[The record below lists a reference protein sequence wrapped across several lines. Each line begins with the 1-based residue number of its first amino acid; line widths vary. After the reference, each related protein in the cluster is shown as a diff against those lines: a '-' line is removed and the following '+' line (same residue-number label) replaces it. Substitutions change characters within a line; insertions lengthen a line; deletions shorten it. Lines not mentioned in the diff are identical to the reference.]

1 MKTIVKLLIVIVL
14 ALTTFSQHSVAS
26 AGGVFKF
33 KGEGAS
39 AVFSSVD
46 ASGCVITDVYV
57 NADEGKNQNPPGP
70 GSSSSSLALFISQ
83 YDACTDT
90 LLLAADGFTLLAD
103 SDFQVFGS
111 LRSATLHATVNV
123 FDYVSNTSFD
133 VFVDLSWA
141 GHGSVNREK
150 RHTQFSS
157 PGCRVN
163 SRFDLTFRPA
173 VATGSVSDGS
183 TNYTPEPSLG
193 YDIYKAKSGDVVI
206 GCN

>member
-1 MKTIVKLLIVIVL
+1 MKITVKLLMIIAL

-39 AVFSSVD
+39 AIFSSVD

-57 NADEGKNQNPPGP
+57 NADEGTNQNPPGR

-83 YDACTDT
+83 YDACTGSV
-90 LLLAADGFTLLAD
+90 LLAADAFTLLAD

-111 LRSATLHATVNV
+111 LSSATLHARVDA
-123 FDYVSNTSFD
+123 FDYVSNTSFE
-133 VFVDLSWA
+133 VFVDLSWD

-150 RHTQFSS
+150 RHTHFSS

-173 VATGSVSDGS
+173 VATGSVSDG
-183 TNYTPEPSLG
+183 TVNFTPEPSLG